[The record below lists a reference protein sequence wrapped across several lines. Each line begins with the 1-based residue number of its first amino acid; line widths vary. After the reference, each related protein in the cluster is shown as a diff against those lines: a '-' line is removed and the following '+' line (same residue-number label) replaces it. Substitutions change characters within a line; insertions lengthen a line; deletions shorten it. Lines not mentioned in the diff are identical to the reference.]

1 MYFPCGKIVI
11 IMKKLNNVF
20 SEIKTPES
28 WKENLYER
36 IQEEEK
42 MTTREV
48 RRIKKVTSYIIAAA
62 VVVSLSVVTA
72 AATGIL
78 DFGGL
83 LRKNYNDNI
92 SASKLEQGDYQPLD
106 ASVTSKNF
114 EFTAKAFLGDEEE
127 SYVLLEA
134 KVKNPELDVDK
145 MSVTLYSLGE
155 QVTDLEKYGT
165 DTYESDAIVD
175 ENGNK
180 SFLFR
185 VKTYNAWVYTAVAED
200 TNLML
205 YINEIRCSNEEKER
219 VIPANLKILFK
230 PEFTDDG
237 ATEVS
242 IGKKFEM
249 DGTACT
255 LDELIASDYGTKVSF
270 SFTNEG
276 GNGIMESWENAR
288 DTAEDMMGIDDYENF
303 TLEESKV
310 KLIVDGKEI
319 PLIDNADSAPM
330 EVTVSVYENDVTT
343 TDADFTIT
351 FAPVDYDNAKS
362 VAVRVKTDDGVK
374 KFVLKK

>member
-1 MYFPCGKIVI
+1 
-11 IMKKLNNVF
+11 MKKLNNVF

-28 WKENLYER
+28 WKENLYDR
-36 IQEEEK
+36 IQEEENMNMK
-42 MTTREV
+42 TIRPIRKIAIWV
-48 RRIKKVTSYIIAAA
+48 IAAA
-62 VVVSLSVVTA
+62 AVVSLSVVTA

-78 DFGGL
+78 DFGGI
-83 LRKNYNDNI
+83 LRKNYNDEI
-92 SASKLEQGDYQPLD
+92 SASKVEQGDYQPLD

-114 EFTAKAFLGDEEE
+114 EFTAKAFMGDEEE

-134 KVKNPELDVDK
+134 KVLNPKLDVDR

-165 DTYESDAIVD
+165 DTYESEAVTD

-185 VKTYNAWVYTAVAED
+185 VKTYNAWVYTATIEK

-219 VIPANLKILFK
+219 VIPANLKILFQ
-230 PEFTDDG
+230 PEFTDGG
-237 ATEVS
+237 AKEVA
-242 IGKKFEM
+242 IGKKFTM

-255 LDELIASDYGTKVSF
+255 LDKLVASDYGTKVSF
-270 SFTNEG
+270 SFTNDG
-276 GNGIMESWENAR
+276 GSGIMDSWENAR

-303 TLEESKV
+303 TLEESRV
-310 KLIVDGKEI
+310 KLIVNGKKI
-319 PLIDNADSAPM
+319 PLIDNADSVPM
-330 EVTVSVYENDVTT
+330 EVFVLAYENDVTT
-343 TDADFTIT
+343 TDAGFTIT
-351 FAPVDYDNAKS
+351 FAPVDYENADS

-374 KFVLKK
+374 KYVLKK

>member
-1 MYFPCGKIVI
+1 
-11 IMKKLNNVF
+11 MKKLNNVF

-78 DFGGL
+78 DFGGI
-83 LRKNYNDNI
+83 LRRNYNDNI
-92 SASKLEQGDYQPLD
+92 SATKLEQGDYQALD

-114 EFTAKAFLGDEEE
+114 EFTAKAFMGDAEE
-127 SYVLLEA
+127 SYVLQEA

-165 DTYESDAIVD
+165 DIYESEAVVD

-180 SFLFR
+180 NFLFR
-185 VKTYNAWVYTAVAED
+185 VKTYPAWVYTAVAED

-205 YINEIRCSNEEKER
+205 YINEIRCSNEENER
-219 VIPANLKILFK
+219 VIPADLKILFK

-237 ATEVS
+237 AKEVS
-242 IGKKFEM
+242 IGKKFSM
-249 DGTACT
+249 SGTACT
-255 LDELIASDYGTKVSF
+255 LDNLIVSDYGTKVSF

-276 GNGIMESWENAR
+276 GNGIMESWLNAR
-288 DTAEDMMGIDDYENF
+288 DTAEDMMGIDNYESF

-310 KLIVDGKEI
+310 KLIVNGKEI
-319 PLIDNADSAPM
+319 PLIDNADSVPM
-330 EVTVSVYENDVTT
+330 EVFVSAYENDVTT
-343 TDADFTIT
+343 ADAGFTIT
-351 FAPVDYDNAKS
+351 FAPVDYENAES

>member
-1 MYFPCGKIVI
+1 
-11 IMKKLNNVF
+11 MKKLNNVF

-36 IQEEEK
+36 IQEEEN

-78 DFGGL
+78 DFGGF
-83 LRKNYNDNI
+83 LRKNYNDEI

-106 ASVTSKNF
+106 ASVTSSNF
-114 EFTAKAFLGDEEE
+114 EFTAKAFMGDSEE

-134 KVKNPELDVDK
+134 KVLNPKLDVDK

-155 QVTDLEKYGT
+155 QVTDLENYGT
-165 DTYESDAIVD
+165 DTYESDAIID

-185 VKTYNAWVYTAVAED
+185 VKTYNAWVYTAVAEN

-205 YINEIRCSNEEKER
+205 HIDEIRCSNEEKER
-219 VIPANLKILFK
+219 VIPADLKILFK

-237 ATEVS
+237 AEEVA

-255 LDELIASDYGTKVSF
+255 LDKLVASDYGTKVNF
-270 SFTNEG
+270 SFTNEDA
-276 GNGIMESWENAR
+276 NGIMESWNSAR

-303 TLEESKV
+303 TLEESKI
-310 KLIVDGKEI
+310 KLIVNGKEI
-319 PLIDNADSAPM
+319 PLINNADSVAM
-330 EVTVSVYENDVTT
+330 EVFVSAYENDVTT
-343 TDADFTIT
+343 TDAGFTIT
-351 FAPVDYDNAKS
+351 FAPVDYENAES
-362 VAVRVKTDDGVK
+362 VAVIVKTDDGVK
-374 KFVLKK
+374 KFVLK

>member
-1 MYFPCGKIVI
+1 
-11 IMKKLNNVF
+11 MKKLNNVF

-36 IQEEEK
+36 IQEEEN
-42 MTTREV
+42 MTAKEV
-48 RRIKKVTSYIIAAA
+48 RRIKKFTAYIIAAA

-78 DFGGL
+78 DFGSF
-83 LRKNYNDNI
+83 LRKNYNDDI

-114 EFTAKAFLGDEEE
+114 EFTAKAFMGDLEE

-134 KVKNPELDVDK
+134 KVKKPELDIDK

-155 QVTDLEKYGT
+155 QVTDLENYGT
-165 DTYESDAIVD
+165 DTYESEAVID

-180 SFLFR
+180 SFIFR
-185 VKTYNAWVYTAVAED
+185 VKTYNTWVYTATIEK

-230 PEFTDDG
+230 PEFSDDG
-237 ATEVS
+237 AKEIY
-242 IGKKFEM
+242 IGKNFSMNDKE
-249 DGTACT
+249 CT
-255 LDELIASDYGTKVSF
+255 LDKLVASDYGTKISF
-270 SFTNEG
+270 TFTNEG
-276 GNGIMESWENAR
+276 GYDIMKSWENAR

-303 TLEESKV
+303 SLNDSKV
-310 KLIVDGKEI
+310 QLIVNGKEI
-319 PLIDNADSAPM
+319 PLINNANSVPM
-330 EVTVSVYENDVTT
+330 EVTTSVGDDGVTT
-343 TDADFTIT
+343 DEAGFTIT
-351 FAPVDYDNAKS
+351 FAPVDYENAES
-362 VAVRVKTDDGVK
+362 VSVSVKTDDGVK

>member
-1 MYFPCGKIVI
+1 
-11 IMKKLNNVF
+11 MKKLNNVF

-36 IQEEEK
+36 IQEEEN

-78 DFGGL
+78 DFGSV

-114 EFTAKAFLGDEEE
+114 EFTAKAFMGDEEE

-134 KVKNPELDVDK
+134 KVKNPKLDVDK

-155 QVTDLEKYGT
+155 QVTDLENYGT

-185 VKTYNAWVYTAVAED
+185 VKTYNAWVYTATIEK

-219 VIPANLKILFK
+219 VIPANLRILFK

-237 ATEVS
+237 AKEVS

-255 LDELIASDYGTKVSF
+255 LDKLVASDYGTKVSF
-270 SFTNEG
+270 SFTNEDA
-276 GNGIMESWENAR
+276 NGIMESWNSAR
-288 DTAEDMMGIDDYENF
+288 DTVEDMMGIDDYENF

-310 KLIVDGKEI
+310 KLIVNDKEI
-319 PLIDNADSAPM
+319 PLIDNADSVPM
-330 EVTVSVYENDVTT
+330 EVFVSAYENDVTT
-343 TDADFTIT
+343 TDAGFTIT
-351 FAPVDYDNAKS
+351 FAPVDYENAES

-374 KFVLKK
+374 KYVLKK

>member
-1 MYFPCGKIVI
+1 
-11 IMKKLNNVF
+11 MKKLNNVF

-92 SASKLEQGDYQPLD
+92 SATKLEQGDYQPLD
-106 ASVTSKNF
+106 ASVTSSNF

-155 QVTDLEKYGT
+155 QVTDLENYGT

-185 VKTYNAWVYTAVAED
+185 VKTYNAWVYTAVAEN

-205 YINEIRCSNEEKER
+205 YIDEIRCSNEEKER

-255 LDELIASDYGTKVSF
+255 LDKLVASDYGTKVSF

-303 TLEESKV
+303 TIEESKV
-310 KLIVDGKEI
+310 KLIVNGREI
-319 PLIDNADSAPM
+319 PLIDNADSVAM
-330 EVTVSVYENDVTT
+330 EVFVSAYENDVTT
-343 TDADFTIT
+343 TDAGFTIT
-351 FAPVDYDNAKS
+351 FAPVDYENAKS

>member
-1 MYFPCGKIVI
+1 
-11 IMKKLNNVF
+11 
-20 SEIKTPES
+20 
-28 WKENLYER
+28 
-36 IQEEEK
+36 

-72 AATGIL
+72 AAAGIL
-78 DFGGL
+78 DFGSF

-106 ASVTSKNF
+106 ASVTSRNF
-114 EFTAKAFLGDEEE
+114 EFTAKAFMGDLEE

-134 KVKNPELDVDK
+134 KVLNPKLDVDK
-145 MSVTLYSLGE
+145 MSVSLYSLE
-155 QVTDLEKYGT
+155 EHVTDLEDYGT
-165 DTYESDAIVD
+165 DTYESEAVVD

-185 VKTYNAWVYTAVAED
+185 VKTYPAWVENAVNKK

-205 YINEIRCSNEEKER
+205 YINKISCANDEAEK

-230 PEFTDDG
+230 PEFTDKG
-237 ATEVS
+237 AEEIS
-242 IGKKFEM
+242 IGKRFSM
-249 DGTACT
+249 GGTDCK

-270 SFTNEG
+270 TFTNNG
-276 GNGIMESWENAR
+276 GYDIMKSWENAR
-288 DTAEDMMGIDDYENF
+288 DTAQDMMGIDDYESL

-310 KLIVDGKEI
+310 KLIVDGKEM
-319 PLIDNADSAPM
+319 PLIDNADSMPM
-330 EVTVSVYENDVTT
+330 EVITMVDDDGVTT
-343 TDADFTIT
+343 DNAGFTIT
-351 FAPVDYDNAKS
+351 FAPVDYESAES
-362 VAVRVKTDDGVK
+362 VAVKVKTDDGVK

>member
-1 MYFPCGKIVI
+1 
-11 IMKKLNNVF
+11 MKKLNNVF

-78 DFGGL
+78 DLGGF

-92 SASKLEQGDYQPLD
+92 SATKLEQGDYQPLD
-106 ASVTSKNF
+106 ASVTSSNF
-114 EFTAKAFLGDEEE
+114 EFTAKAFMGDDEE

-134 KVKNPELDVDK
+134 KVLNPKLDVDK
-145 MSVTLYSLGE
+145 MSVTLYSLE
-155 QVTDLEKYGT
+155 EHVTDLENYGT

-205 YINEIRCSNEEKER
+205 YINKISCSNEETSK

-237 ATEVS
+237 AKEVA

-255 LDELIASDYGTKVSF
+255 LDKLVASDYGTKVSF

-276 GNGIMESWENAR
+276 GNGIMESWNSAR

-310 KLIVDGKEI
+310 KLIVNGREI
-319 PLIDNADSAPM
+319 PLIDNADSAAM
-330 EVTVSVYENDVTT
+330 EVFVSAYENDVTT
-343 TDADFTIT
+343 TDAGFTIT
-351 FAPVDYDNAKS
+351 FAPVDYENAES